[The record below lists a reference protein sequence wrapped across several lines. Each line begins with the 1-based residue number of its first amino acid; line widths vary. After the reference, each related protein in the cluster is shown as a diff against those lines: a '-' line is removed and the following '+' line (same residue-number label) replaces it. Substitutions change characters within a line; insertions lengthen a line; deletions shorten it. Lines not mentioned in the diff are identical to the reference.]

1 MTVGKKSKTLPPK
14 ILKYNKILAS
24 KTNMTNVPKIIN
36 LKKNTVKR
44 IILFYLSIILIF
56 SLQSCIVS
64 KNPNMGFFDNP
75 YYDYKDA
82 KFVSINVPVWL
93 AKPFVKKALRED
105 GESEE
110 IVAIVKKISK
120 LKVMTIENGNQE
132 MVADFSKYLTKN
144 NFEEWM
150 TIKKEKETINFQA
163 KQKGDEIRNLLITV
177 ASGSKLVY
185 VDVRGK
191 FTAEDISR
199 VINFSEKNDM
209 KKLVSK

>member
-1 MTVGKKSKTLPPK
+1 M
-14 ILKYNKILAS
+14 
-24 KTNMTNVPKIIN
+24 
-36 LKKNTVKR
+36 KR
-44 IILFYLSIILIF
+44 IISFCLPLILIF

-64 KNPNMGFFDNP
+64 KSPNIGFFDNP

-82 KFVSINVPVWL
+82 RFVSINVPLWL

-110 IVAIVKKISK
+110 IIAIVKKISK
-120 LKVMTIENGNQE
+120 LKVMTVENGNNE
-132 MVADFSKYLTKN
+132 MVSDFAKYLTKN
-144 NFEEWM
+144 NYEEWM

-163 KQKGDEIRNLLITV
+163 KQKGEEIRNLLITV

-191 FTAEDISR
+191 FTAEDLSR